1 MATAT
6 KNNTR
11 IRHLDDNVIKQVSRR
26 DRRAAIDLLVQ
37 KYRDKLYYHA
47 LSIVKD
53 PQEAYDAVQEV
64 FIKAIRETRFFD
76 EGFQMKAWLF
86 RVTTNLCFNTV
97 RDKKRR
103 SGILETIP
111 QKMPREPEGLTSLDR
126 VFDQEIRTEMLSA
139 LEELTPK
146 HREILLLRYYQ
157 DLSYAEIASRLEIKL
172 GTVMSRLSRART
184 RLMKVLGPDHP
195 LVADA
200 G

>member
-1 MATAT
+1 MAR
-6 KNNTR
+6 KQITR
-11 IRHLDDNVIKQVSRR
+11 PGAIDDQLIKDLARR
-26 DRRAAIDLLVQ
+26 DRRAAVDLVVQ

-64 FIKAIRETRFFD
+64 FIKAIRERRFFD

-111 QKMPREPEGLTSLDR
+111 QKMPRDTEGTSSLDD
-126 VFDQEIRTEMLSA
+126 VFSKELRAEMLAA
-139 LEELTPK
+139 LDELTPK
-146 HREILLLRYYQ
+146 HREILVLRYYH
-157 DLSYAEIASRLEIKL
+157 DLSYAEIASQLEIKL
-172 GTVMSRLSRART
+172 GTVMSRLSRARS
-184 RLMKVLGPDHP
+184 RLNQVIDAEHP
-195 LVADA
+195 LAA
-200 G
+200 EAI

>member
-1 MATAT
+1 MAR
-6 KNNTR
+6 NQSTR
-11 IRHLDDNVIKQVSRR
+11 PSAIDDQVIKEVARR
-26 DRRAAIDLLVQ
+26 DRRAAVDLIVQ

-64 FIKAIRETRFFD
+64 FIKAIREKRFFD

-111 QKMPREPEGLTSLDR
+111 QKMPREEEGTSSLDD
-126 VFDQEIRTEMLSA
+126 VFSKELRAEMLSA
-139 LEELTPK
+139 LDELTPK
-146 HREILLLRYYQ
+146 HREILVLRYYH
-157 DLSYAEIASRLEIKL
+157 DLSYAEIASQLQIKL
-172 GTVMSRLSRART
+172 GTVMSRLSRARS
-184 RLMKVLGPDHP
+184 RLNQVIDSDHP
-195 LVADA
+195 LAVEAS
-200 G
+200 

>member
-1 MATAT
+1 MRAAS
-6 KNNTR
+6 
-11 IRHLDDNVIKQVSRR
+11 IPIVDDNSIKEL
-26 DRRAAIDLLVQ
+26 AAIDRRRGVELIVA

-64 FIKAIRETRFFD
+64 FIKAIRERRFFD
-76 EGFQMKAWLF
+76 PGFQMKAWLF

-111 QKMPREPEGLTSLDR
+111 LVVPREEGLTSLDR
-126 VFDQEIRTEMLSA
+126 VFNGQMRGELLIAMDQ
-139 LEELTPK
+139 LTPK
-146 HREILLLRYYQ
+146 HREILLLRYYR
-157 DLSYAEIASRLEIKL
+157 DLSYSEIASHLDVKL
-172 GTVMSRLSRART
+172 GTVMSRLSRARG
-184 RLMKVLGPDHP
+184 RLLQVIGPEHP

-200 G
+200 I